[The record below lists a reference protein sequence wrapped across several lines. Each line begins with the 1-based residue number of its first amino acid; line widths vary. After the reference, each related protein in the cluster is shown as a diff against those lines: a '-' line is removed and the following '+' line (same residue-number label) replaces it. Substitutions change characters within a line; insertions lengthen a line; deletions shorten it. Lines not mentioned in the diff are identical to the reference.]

1 MHAQVASAMTSTTRD
16 VATGRPAVLMVTGAY
31 FPELSGGGLQARA
44 VVRALAREARFTVLT
59 TSIDPSLPTR
69 AIEEGVPIHRI
80 QVNPRGVASR
90 ILATVRFA
98 ATLVALRRQADV
110 VNLHGFSKKAVLV
123 ALFCRLFRKPYVLT
137 LQTGGHDEPASARRQ
152 GRLAAWAY
160 GAADRYLSVSPG
172 LSAAYRAAA
181 LPADRLRQ
189 VCNAVDVERFRP
201 PRFGER
207 EQLREQLRLPRDRQL
222 ILFVGFFGRDK
233 RPDWL
238 FDAWS
243 ALPAPARSRS
253 HLVFVG
259 RTDAA
264 HGEVDARLAPQIR
277 SRAASLG
284 LAGSMSFVE
293 STLDIERY
301 FRACDLYVLPSIR
314 EGLPIALLEAM
325 ASGLPCIATAI
336 AGSTDTLLEDR
347 RSGWLVPADDRSSLT
362 AALEAL
368 LADDEERRRCGAAAR
383 DLVVS
388 KYAIDVTAPL
398 WLAEYMAL
406 ARHT

>member
-1 MHAQVASAMTSTTRD
+1 MRSTSRD
-16 VATGRPAVLMVTGAY
+16 VAAAPPAVLMVTGAY

-44 VVRALAREARFTVLT
+44 VVRALAGEARFTVLT
-59 TSIDPSLPTR
+59 TSIEPSLPGR
-69 AIEEGVPIHRI
+69 AVEDGVPIYRI
-80 QVNPRGVASR
+80 HVNPRGVVSR

-98 ATLVALRRQADV
+98 ATLMALRRQADV

-123 ALFCRLFRKPYVLT
+123 ALFCRLFRKRYVLT
-137 LQTGGHDEPASARRQ
+137 LQTGGHDEPAAARRQ

-207 EQLREQLRLPRDRQL
+207 DEARAQLGLPRDRCL
-222 ILFVGFFGRDK
+222 ILFVGYFGRDK

-238 FDAWS
+238 FDAWC
-243 ALPAPARSRS
+243 ALSSPARSRS

-264 HGEVDARLAPQIR
+264 HGEVDARLAPDIR

-284 LAGSMSFVE
+284 VAASISFVE
-293 STLDIERY
+293 STLEIERY

-347 RSGWLVPADDRSSLT
+347 RTGWLVPADDRPALT

-368 LADDEERRRCGAAAR
+368 MADDEERRRCGAAAR
-383 DLVVS
+383 DLIVS

-398 WLAEYMAL
+398 WLAEYTAL
-406 ARHT
+406 ARHA

>member
-1 MHAQVASAMTSTTRD
+1 MRSTSRD
-16 VATGRPAVLMVTGAY
+16 VAAAPPAVLMVTGAY

-44 VVRALAREARFTVLT
+44 VVRALAGEARFTVLT
-59 TSIDPSLPTR
+59 TSIEPSLPAR
-69 AIEEGVPIHRI
+69 AVEDGVPIYRI
-80 QVNPRGVASR
+80 HVNPRDPVSR

-98 ATLVALRRQADV
+98 VALFTLRRQADI

-137 LQTGGHDEPASARRQ
+137 LQTGGHDEPATARRQ

-201 PRFGER
+201 PRSGER
-207 EQLREQLRLPRDRQL
+207 DETRVHLGLPRDRCL

-238 FDAWS
+238 FDAWC
-243 ALPAPARSRS
+243 ALPPPVRSRS

-264 HGEVDARLAPQIR
+264 HGEVDARLAPDIR
-277 SRAASLG
+277 SRAAALG
-284 LAGSMSFVE
+284 AEASISFVE
-293 STLDIERY
+293 STLEIERY

-336 AGSTDTLLEDR
+336 AGSTDTVLEDR
-347 RSGWLVPADDRSSLT
+347 QTGWLVPADDRPALT

-368 LADDEERRRCGAAAR
+368 MADDEERRRYGAAAR
-383 DLVVS
+383 DLIVS
-388 KYAIDVTAPL
+388 KYAIDLTAPL
-398 WLAEYMAL
+398 WLAEYTAL
-406 ARHT
+406 ARHA